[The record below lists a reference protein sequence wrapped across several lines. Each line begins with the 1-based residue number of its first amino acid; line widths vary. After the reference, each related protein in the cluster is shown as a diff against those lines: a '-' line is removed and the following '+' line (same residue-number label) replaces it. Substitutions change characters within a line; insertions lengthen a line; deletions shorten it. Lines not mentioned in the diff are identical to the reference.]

1 MAAFNEYS
9 IGNFASAINRNKIL
23 LSDLFL
29 SNEPVYYSQLNTDR
43 YKGCNITEL
52 IDLHLVDVPGK
63 EIVTLTPEFRQL
75 ISKAYNIVRIV
86 TDHDVMRYKEKLEQD
101 IEDYHTAHDYRR
113 DMYLRYVKNDLADI
127 MKAMESSADE
137 LNDAVEREF
146 KYFGNDELKKKHL
159 ERYLQTNKKLRD
171 LRNKVNSILES
182 VSFQQLQRDANDGE
196 LNLFASVCLIVFQ
209 QKGTE
214 LLKLLNTINIYI
226 SQIKKRIAD
235 IEKIH
240 RIKALRDEGKLSS
253 PEYSNLKEYVRS
265 DYALWHEPRTYHSD
279 SFHISLKTISESPL
293 IAETLKDIKLQ
304 KERDYMKSLPAG
316 PVDEIYEN
324 EVRIDRRKNN
334 PRDIINQFLPSGK
347 DLFAFIED
355 YDFGQNLTFNE
366 KIDYYVYLVSTFHKQ
381 LAFSDEYLERNGRTI
396 LKIYPRSRDLKNNY
410 HTTTTA

>member
-23 LSDLFL
+23 LTDLFL
-29 SNEPVYYSQLNTDR
+29 SNEPVYYSQLSGDR

-63 EIVTLTPEFRQL
+63 EIVTLTPEFREL
-75 ISKAYNIVRIV
+75 ISKAFNIVRIV

-127 MKAMESSADE
+127 MKAMESSVDE
-137 LNDAVEREF
+137 LNAAVEREF
-146 KYFGNDELKKKHL
+146 KYIGNDELKKKHL

-196 LNLFASVCLIVFQ
+196 LDLFTSVCLIVFQ

-214 LLKLLNTINIYI
+214 LLKLLNTINLYI
-226 SQIKKRIAD
+226 SDITKRIAD

-253 PEYSNLKEYVRS
+253 PEYSNLEEYVS
-265 DYALWHEPRTYHSD
+265 TDTALWHEPRSYHSYHL
-279 SFHISLKTISESPL
+279 SQKTITDSPQ
-293 IAETLKDIKLQ
+293 IGDMLKAVKLQ
-304 KERDYMKSLPAG
+304 MERDYMKSQPAG
-316 PVDEIYEN
+316 PVDDIYAN

-334 PRDIINQFLPSGK
+334 PKDIINQFLPSGK
-347 DLFAFIED
+347 DLFTFIED
-355 YDFGQNLTFNE
+355 YDFGQHLTLNE
-366 KIDYYVYLVSTFHKQ
+366 MIDYYVYLVSAFHRHLTFT
-381 LAFSDEYLERNGRTI
+381 DDYLERNGRMV
-396 LKIYPRSRDLKNNY
+396 LKIYPRSRELNRI
-410 HTTTTA
+410 

>member
-9 IGNFASAINRNKIL
+9 IGNLASSISRNKVL
-23 LSDLFL
+23 LTDLFL
-29 SNEPVYYSQLNTDR
+29 SNEPVYYSQLSGDR

-63 EIVTLTPEFRQL
+63 EIVTLTPEFREL
-75 ISKAYNIVRIV
+75 ISKSFNIVRIV

-127 MKAMESSADE
+127 MKAMESSVDE
-137 LNDAVEREF
+137 LNAAVEREF
-146 KYFGNDELKKKHL
+146 KYIGNDELKKKHL

-171 LRNKVNSILES
+171 LRNKVNSILEG

-196 LNLFASVCLIVFQ
+196 LDLFASVCLIVFQ

-214 LLKLLNTINIYI
+214 LLKLLNTINLYI
-226 SQIKKRIAD
+226 SDITKRIAD

-253 PEYSNLKEYVRS
+253 PEYSNLEEYVS
-265 DYALWHEPRTYHSD
+265 TDTSLWHEPRTYHSYHL
-279 SFHISLKTISESPL
+279 SQKTITESPQ
-293 IAETLKDIKLQ
+293 IAEMLKAVRLQ
-304 KERDYMKSLPAG
+304 MERDYMKSLPAG
-316 PVDEIYEN
+316 PVDDIYEN
-324 EVRIDRRKNN
+324 EVRIDRRKSN
-334 PRDIINQFLPSGK
+334 PKDIINQFLPSGK
-347 DLFAFIED
+347 DLFTFIED
-355 YDFGQNLTFNE
+355 YDFGQHLTLNE

-381 LAFSDEYLERNGRTI
+381 LAFTDEYLERDGRML
-396 LKIYPRSRDLKNNY
+396 LKIYPRSRELNRN
-410 HTTTTA
+410 

>member
-23 LSDLFL
+23 LTDLFL
-29 SNEPVYYSQLNTDR
+29 SNEPVYYSQLSGDR

-63 EIVTLTPEFRQL
+63 EIVTLTPEFREL
-75 ISKAYNIVRIV
+75 ISKAFNIVRIV

-127 MKAMESSADE
+127 MKAMESSVDE
-137 LNDAVEREF
+137 LNAAVEREF
-146 KYFGNDELKKKHL
+146 KYIGNDELKKKHL

-171 LRNKVNSILES
+171 LRNKVNSILEG

-196 LNLFASVCLIVFQ
+196 LDLFTSVCLIVFQ

-214 LLKLLNTINIYI
+214 LLKLLNTINLYI
-226 SQIKKRIAD
+226 SDVTKRIAD

-253 PEYSNLKEYVRS
+253 PEYSNLEEYVS
-265 DYALWHEPRTYHSD
+265 TDTALWHEPKTYHSYHL
-279 SFHISLKTISESPL
+279 SQKTITDSPQ
-293 IAETLKDIKLQ
+293 IAEMLKAVKLQ

-316 PVDEIYEN
+316 PVDDIYEN
-324 EVRIDRRKNN
+324 EVRIDRRKSN
-334 PRDIINQFLPSGK
+334 PKDIINQFLPSGK
-347 DLFAFIED
+347 DLFTFIED
-355 YDFGQNLTFNE
+355 YDFGQHLTLNE
-366 KIDYYVYLVSTFHKQ
+366 KIDYYVYLVSTFHRQ
-381 LAFSDEYLERNGRTI
+381 LAFTDEYLERSGRML
-396 LKIYPRSRDLKNNY
+396 LKIYPRSRELNRN
-410 HTTTTA
+410 

>member
-9 IGNFASAINRNKIL
+9 IGNLASSISRNKVL
-23 LSDLFL
+23 LTDLFL
-29 SNEPVYYSQLNTDR
+29 SNEPVYYSQLSGDR

-63 EIVTLTPEFRQL
+63 EIVTLTPEFREL
-75 ISKAYNIVRIV
+75 ISKSFNIVRIV

-127 MKAMESSADE
+127 MKAMESSVDE
-137 LNDAVEREF
+137 LNAAVEREF
-146 KYFGNDELKKKHL
+146 KYIGNDELKKKHL

-171 LRNKVNSILES
+171 LRNKVNSILEG

-196 LNLFASVCLIVFQ
+196 LDLFTSVCLIVFQ

-214 LLKLLNTINIYI
+214 LLKLLNTINLYI
-226 SQIKKRIAD
+226 SDITKRIAD

-253 PEYSNLKEYVRS
+253 PEYSNLEEYVS
-265 DYALWHEPRTYHSD
+265 TDTSLWHEPRTYHSYHL
-279 SFHISLKTISESPL
+279 SQKTITESPQ
-293 IAETLKDIKLQ
+293 IAEMLKAVRLQ
-304 KERDYMKSLPAG
+304 MERDYMKSLPAG
-316 PVDEIYEN
+316 PVDDIYEN
-324 EVRIDRRKNN
+324 EVRIDRRKSN
-334 PRDIINQFLPSGK
+334 PKDIINQFLPSGK
-347 DLFAFIED
+347 DLFTFIED
-355 YDFGQNLTFNE
+355 YDFGQHLTLNE

-381 LAFSDEYLERNGRTI
+381 LAFTDEYLERDGRML
-396 LKIYPRSRDLKNNY
+396 LKIYPRSR
-410 HTTTTA
+410 

>member
-9 IGNFASAINRNKIL
+9 IGNLASSISRNKVL
-23 LSDLFL
+23 LTDLFL
-29 SNEPVYYSQLNTDR
+29 SNEPVYYSQLSGDR

-63 EIVTLTPEFRQL
+63 EIVTLTPEFREL
-75 ISKAYNIVRIV
+75 ISKAFNIIRIV

-127 MKAMESSADE
+127 MKAMESSVDE
-137 LNDAVEREF
+137 LNAAVEREF
-146 KYFGNDELKKKHL
+146 KYIGNDELKKKHL

-171 LRNKVNSILES
+171 LRNKVNSILEG

-196 LNLFASVCLIVFQ
+196 LDLFTSVCLIVFQ

-214 LLKLLNTINIYI
+214 LLKLLNTINLYI
-226 SQIKKRIAD
+226 SDITKRIAD

-253 PEYSNLKEYVRS
+253 PEYSNLEEYVS
-265 DYALWHEPRTYHSD
+265 TDTSLWHEPRTYHSYHL
-279 SFHISLKTISESPL
+279 SQKTITESPQ
-293 IAETLKDIKLQ
+293 IAEMLKAVRLQ
-304 KERDYMKSLPAG
+304 MERDYMKSIPAG
-316 PVDEIYEN
+316 PVDDIYEN
-324 EVRIDRRKNN
+324 EVRIDRRKSN
-334 PRDIINQFLPSGK
+334 PKDIINQFLPSGK
-347 DLFAFIED
+347 DLFTFIED
-355 YDFGQNLTFNE
+355 YDFGQHLTLNE

-381 LAFSDEYLERNGRTI
+381 LAFTDEYLERDGRML
-396 LKIYPRSRDLKNNY
+396 LKIYPRSRELNRN
-410 HTTTTA
+410 

>member
-23 LSDLFL
+23 LTDLFL
-29 SNEPVYYSQLNTDR
+29 SNEPVYYSQLSGDR

-63 EIVTLTPEFRQL
+63 EIVTLTPEFREL
-75 ISKAYNIVRIV
+75 ISKAFNIVRIV

-127 MKAMESSADE
+127 MKAMESSVDE
-137 LNDAVEREF
+137 LNAAVEREF
-146 KYFGNDELKKKHL
+146 KYIGNDELKKKHL

-196 LNLFASVCLIVFQ
+196 LDLFTSVCLIVFQ

-214 LLKLLNTINIYI
+214 LLKLLNTINLYI
-226 SQIKKRIAD
+226 SDITKRIAD

-253 PEYSNLKEYVRS
+253 PEYSNLEEYVS
-265 DYALWHEPRTYHSD
+265 TDTALWHEPRSYHSYHL
-279 SFHISLKTISESPL
+279 SQKTITHSPQ
-293 IAETLKDIKLQ
+293 IGDMLKAVKLQ
-304 KERDYMKSLPAG
+304 MERDYMKSQPAG
-316 PVDEIYEN
+316 PVDDIYAN

-334 PRDIINQFLPSGK
+334 PKDIINQFLPSGK
-347 DLFAFIED
+347 DLFTFIED
-355 YDFGQNLTFNE
+355 YDFGQHLTLNE
-366 KIDYYVYLVSTFHKQ
+366 MIDYYVYLVSAFHRHLTFT
-381 LAFSDEYLERNGRTI
+381 DDYLERNGRMV
-396 LKIYPRSRDLKNNY
+396 LKIYPRSRELNRI
-410 HTTTTA
+410 

>member
-9 IGNFASAINRNKIL
+9 IGNLASSISRNKVL
-23 LSDLFL
+23 LTDLFL
-29 SNEPVYYSQLNTDR
+29 SNEPVYYSQLSGDR

-63 EIVTLTPEFRQL
+63 EIVTLTPEFREL
-75 ISKAYNIVRIV
+75 ISKSFNIVRIV

-127 MKAMESSADE
+127 MKAMESSVDE
-137 LNDAVEREF
+137 LNAAVEREF
-146 KYFGNDELKKKHL
+146 KYIGNDELKKKHL

-171 LRNKVNSILES
+171 LRNKVNSILEG

-196 LNLFASVCLIVFQ
+196 LDLFTSVCLIVFQ

-214 LLKLLNTINIYI
+214 LLKLLNTINLYI
-226 SQIKKRIAD
+226 SDITKRIAD

-253 PEYSNLKEYVRS
+253 PEYSNLEEYVS
-265 DYALWHEPRTYHSD
+265 TDTSLWHEPRTYHSYHL
-279 SFHISLKTISESPL
+279 SQKTITESPQ
-293 IAETLKDIKLQ
+293 IAEMLKAVRLQ
-304 KERDYMKSLPAG
+304 MERDYMKSLPAG
-316 PVDEIYEN
+316 PVDDIYEN
-324 EVRIDRRKNN
+324 EVRIDRRKSN
-334 PRDIINQFLPSGK
+334 PKDIINQFLPSGK
-347 DLFAFIED
+347 DLFTFIED
-355 YDFGQNLTFNE
+355 YDFGQHLTLNE

-381 LAFSDEYLERNGRTI
+381 FAFTDEYLERDGRML
-396 LKIYPRSRDLKNNY
+396 LKIYPRSRELNRN
-410 HTTTTA
+410 

>member
-9 IGNFASAINRNKIL
+9 IGNLASSISRNKVL
-23 LSDLFL
+23 LTDLFL
-29 SNEPVYYSQLNTDR
+29 SNEPVYYSQLSGDR

-63 EIVTLTPEFRQL
+63 EIVTLTPEFREL
-75 ISKAYNIVRIV
+75 ISKSFNIVRIV

-127 MKAMESSADE
+127 MKAMESSVDE
-137 LNDAVEREF
+137 LNAAVEREF
-146 KYFGNDELKKKHL
+146 KYIGNDELKKKHL

-171 LRNKVNSILES
+171 LRNKVNSILEG

-196 LNLFASVCLIVFQ
+196 LDLFTSVCLIVFQ

-214 LLKLLNTINIYI
+214 LLKLLNTINLYI
-226 SQIKKRIAD
+226 SDITKRIAD

-253 PEYSNLKEYVRS
+253 PEYSNLEEYVS
-265 DYALWHEPRTYHSD
+265 TDTSLWHEPRTYHSYHL
-279 SFHISLKTISESPL
+279 SQKTITESPQ
-293 IAETLKDIKLQ
+293 IAEMLKAVRLQ
-304 KERDYMKSLPAG
+304 MERDYMKSLPAG
-316 PVDEIYEN
+316 PVDDIYEN
-324 EVRIDRRKNN
+324 EVRIDRRKSN
-334 PRDIINQFLPSGK
+334 PKDIINQFLPSGK
-347 DLFAFIED
+347 DLFTFIED
-355 YDFGQNLTFNE
+355 YDFGQHLTLNE

-381 LAFSDEYLERNGRTI
+381 LAFTDEYLERDGRML
-396 LKIYPRSRDLKNNY
+396 LKIYPRSRELNRN
-410 HTTTTA
+410 